1 MDEEIFT
8 ENSLWNTM
16 NSRVYSNVKKKYEI
30 PRKRLCTNCQGHSGS
45 VMISAGVSKFGKAL
59 IYFVK
64 PGVKVN

>member
-1 MDEEIFT
+1 
-8 ENSLWNTM
+8 M

-30 PRKRLCTNCQGHSGS
+30 TRKRLCTNCQGHSGS